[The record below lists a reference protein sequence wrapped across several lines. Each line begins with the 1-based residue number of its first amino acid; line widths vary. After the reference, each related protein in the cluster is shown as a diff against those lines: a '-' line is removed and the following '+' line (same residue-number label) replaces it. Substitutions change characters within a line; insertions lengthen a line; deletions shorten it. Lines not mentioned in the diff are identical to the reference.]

1 MLPEGSKLG
10 VYVAYLYYLNLFKK
24 IKSLNYK
31 VILEKRIR
39 ISNSKKIILMIQDFL
54 LNKFGT
60 I

>member
-39 ISNSKKIILMIQDFL
+39 ISNFKKLF
-54 LNKFGT
+54 
-60 I
+60 

>member
-10 VYVAYLYYLNLFKK
+10 VFVAYLYYLNLFKK

-39 ISNSKKIILMIQDFL
+39 ISNLKKIILMVKAFV
-54 LNKFGT
+54 LNKFGA

>member
-39 ISNSKKIILMIQDFL
+39 ISNSKKIILMIQAFL